1 MRYSDLERE
10 DPVILEQEL
19 TQETES
25 FIYLCSLSFLLLNL
39 GADVRFGGAFS
50 VLQGFKSH
58 SLSFFAAVPNGPSW

>member
-39 GADVRFGGAFS
+39 GADVRFGGAPS
-50 VLQGFKSH
+50 PPQGFKSH
-58 SLSFFAAVPNGPSW
+58 SLSFFAAVPNSPNW